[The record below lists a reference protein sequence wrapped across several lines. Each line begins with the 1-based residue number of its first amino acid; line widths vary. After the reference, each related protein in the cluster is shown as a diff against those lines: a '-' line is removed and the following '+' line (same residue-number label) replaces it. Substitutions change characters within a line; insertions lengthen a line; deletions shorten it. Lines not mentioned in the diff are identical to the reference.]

1 MITTVKTDAESRLI
15 QAAAQL
21 FAQKGYAETSIRDL
35 AEAAGV
41 NVAAVNYHFG
51 DKENLY
57 RETLR
62 HTFSGGYEINDRFR
76 ALGEQTQKLGTPEAA
91 EAAIRSWI
99 QLFVQQALNYKTDQH
114 IRLMM
119 RELSDPS
126 PCLDFIISEFMRP
139 KGDVLAGLILQL
151 RPDLKENSHVHMQV
165 NMYVSS
171 IIGQCLHYRL
181 CKPVLLRLM
190 QIDDFPAAMVPQIAE
205 HIADF
210 SLAAL
215 KSEERKM

>member
-1 MITTVKTDAESRLI
+1 MVAPLTSDPERRLLS
-15 QAAAQL
+15 AAAKL
-21 FAQKGYAETSIRDL
+21 FANRGYAETSIRDL
-35 AEAAGV
+35 AEAADV

-62 HTFSGGYEINDRFR
+62 QTFEGGYEVNDKFR
-76 ALGEQTQKLGTPEAA
+76 AIGEEAQKLGTPEAA
-91 EAAIRSWI
+91 EAAIRAWVH
-99 QLFVQQALNYKTDQH
+99 LFTKQVLDHKSDQH
-114 IRLMM
+114 VCLMM

-139 KGDVLAGLILQL
+139 KGEVLASLIMQL
-151 RPDLKENSHVHMQV
+151 RTDLKEFAQV

-171 IIGQCLHYRL
+171 ILGQCLHYRF
-181 CKPVLLRLM
+181 CKPVLLRML
-190 QIDDFPAAMVPQIAE
+190 QIDDFAPDMVPRIAE

-210 SLAAL
+210 SLTAL
-215 KSEERKM
+215 KSQEREK